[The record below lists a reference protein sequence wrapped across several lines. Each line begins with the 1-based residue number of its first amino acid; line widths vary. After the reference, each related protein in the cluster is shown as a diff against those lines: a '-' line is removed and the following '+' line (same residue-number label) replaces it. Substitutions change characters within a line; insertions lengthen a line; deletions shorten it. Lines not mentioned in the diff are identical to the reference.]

1 MDIPPE
7 PPAAIGYAD
16 YLSSVEARYHLPAGL
31 LGAIQA
37 VESRGNSKAVSPKG
51 ALGRFQFMPP
61 TAARYG
67 IDPRNDHEAA
77 DGAGRYL
84 ADNFRKFH
92 SWPLAIAAYNAGEN
106 AVAAYGAIPPYP
118 ETQHY
123 VPAVMAAMGQQ
134 YSLSEVADDRTDD
147 HSMLV
152 RFDRPV
158 QVAARAPATNP
169 LNEPSVIRFR

>member
-37 VESRGNSKAVSPKG
+37 IESRGNSKAVSPKV

-77 DGAGRYL
+77 DGAARYL

-92 SWPLAIAAYNAGEN
+92 SWPLAVAAYNAGEN

-134 YSLSEVADDRTDD
+134 YTLLPDRTDD

-158 QVAARAPATNP
+158 QLAPHAPAIHS
-169 LNEPSVIRFR
+169 LNAPSVVRFR

>member
-7 PPAAIGYAD
+7 PPPAIAYAD

-37 VESRGNSKAVSPKG
+37 IESCGDPKAVSPKG

-67 IDPRNDHEAA
+67 IDPRNDYEAA
-77 DGAGRYL
+77 DGAARYL
-84 ADNFRKFH
+84 ADNFRMFH
-92 SWPLAIAAYNAGEN
+92 SWPLAVAAYNAGEN

-134 YSLSEVADDRTDD
+134 YTLGLAGQSDD

-158 QVAARAPATNP
+158 QLAPHAPATNP